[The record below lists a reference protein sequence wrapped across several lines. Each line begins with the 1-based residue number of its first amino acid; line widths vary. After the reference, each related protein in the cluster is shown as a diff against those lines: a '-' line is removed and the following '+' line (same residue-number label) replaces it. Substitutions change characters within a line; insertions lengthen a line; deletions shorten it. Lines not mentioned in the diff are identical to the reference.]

1 MNITITSSHQ
11 NPADFSC
18 SVLDALDLDEGYEV
32 AVTKVFHAPIFNV
45 TERNNRFTLSKPSST
60 TYSAS
65 ELSTSVDIEEI
76 SLTVSDY
83 YIPPGFYPT
92 SCDILAAI
100 HKVLVDK
107 LEIGHN
113 HGASTLIE
121 KKPILSYSTTSP
133 GTMTLKIIDKKV
145 KFFINKERDGDSR
158 LLSLLGYCFDE
169 EISQLVVEN
178 YPFEISSVPG
188 FLYSNIVENSFIN
201 QQRSRLLSIFPVSSK
216 QGYNCYEVMNPIYSP
231 LSAHSFID
239 VTFKLLDIHG
249 ETLKMDPVYTSWY
262 GTETVLYPT
271 IISLHIRKML

>member
-18 SVLDALDLDEGYEV
+18 SVLDALNLDEGYEV

-45 TERNNRFTLSKPSST
+45 TERNNRFTLAKPTPVHSV
-60 TYSAS
+60 S
-65 ELSTSVDIEEI
+65 ELSTSVDEEVRH
-76 SLTVSDY
+76 LTVSDY

-107 LEIGHN
+107 VELGHN

-121 KKPILSYSTTSP
+121 NKPILSYSTTSP
-133 GTMTLKIIDKKV
+133 ETMTLKIVDKKV
-145 KFFINKERDGDSR
+145 KFLIDKERDGDSI

-169 EISQLVVEN
+169 ELSQLVVEN